1 MPKPSSQHIATR
13 AEAEAFF
20 SAHPHIDA
28 IDMIF
33 TNMAG
38 VPRGKRLR
46 QHEVRAVYDTGR
58 FLPESIVVVDIT
70 GRDTTETGMVWENG
84 DADRSM
90 WPIPGSLVPTPS
102 AGPDAA
108 QFMVSCYQFD
118 GSAHD
123 LDPRH
128 VLGGVIDRLTAIG
141 LTPVVAVELEFY
153 LLDARRGRDGRPRPA
168 RVPHTGRTPDDIQVY
183 GLREMDDFRPFL
195 DALYAGADAQN
206 IPLESAISEYAAGQF
221 ELTLRHKPDALA
233 ACDDAISYKRM
244 LKTVANTHNMEAT
257 FMAKPFAEQA
267 GNGMHLHVSLHNAA
281 GENVFASD
289 ALDGTPLLRHAI
301 GGMQALLADSFAI
314 FAPNANSYRRFR
326 ANSYAPVA
334 PTWGV
339 NNRTVSFRVPAGSPA
354 SRHIEH
360 RASGADANPYLAMA
374 AMLAAIHHGITNE
387 IDPGPAV
394 VGNGYEAETKRGAPM
409 PSNWFSAVDRFAASP
424 LMADYLGERFVRMFS
439 IVKRSEQE
447 RFFAAVPTLDYDWY
461 LRTS

>member
-1 MPKPSSQHIATR
+1 MSASSVTATR

-20 SAHPHIDA
+20 AAHPHIDA

-33 TNMAG
+33 TNMCG

-46 QHEVRAVYDTGR
+46 RHEVLAVYDNGR

-70 GRDTTETGMVWENG
+70 GRDTTETGLVWENG
-84 DADRSM
+84 DADRTM
-90 WPIPGSLVPTPS
+90 RPVPGSLVRTPS
-102 AGPDAA
+102 AADDAA
-108 QFMVSCYQFD
+108 QFLVCCYNFD
-118 GSAHD
+118 GTPHD

-128 VLGGVIDRLTAIG
+128 ALQGVVDRFATLG

-153 LLDARRGRDGRPRPA
+153 LLDAKRGRDGRPRPA
-168 RVPHTGRTPDDIQVY
+168 RVPLSGRTPDDIQVY
-183 GLREMDDFRPFL
+183 GLREMDDFRPFF

-244 LKTVANTHNMEAT
+244 VKTVANRFDMEAT
-257 FMAKPFAEQA
+257 FMAKPFAEHA
-267 GNGMHLHVSLHNAA
+267 GNGMHLHVSLQDVS
-281 GENVFASD
+281 GRNVFASE
-289 ALDGTPLLRHAI
+289 ALDGTPMLRHAI

-314 FAPNANSYRRFR
+314 FAPNANSYRRFK

-339 NNRTVSFRVPAGSPA
+339 NNRTVSFRVPAGTPPT
-354 SRHIEH
+354 RHIEH

-374 AMLAAIHHGITNE
+374 AMLAAIHHGIANGL
-387 IDPGPAV
+387 DPGPAV
-394 VGNGYEAETKRGAPM
+394 VGNGYEAESKLGEPM
-409 PSNWFSAVDRFAASP
+409 PSNWFSAVDRFAASKA
-424 LMADYLGERFVRMFS
+424 MADYLGQRFVDMYT
-439 IVKRSEQE
+439 IVKRTEQE
-447 RFFAAVPTLDYDWY
+447 QFFATVPTLDYDWY
-461 LRTS
+461 LKTA